1 MISFFGEAA
10 ANTGILSEGSN
21 LAAAEKLAG
30 LGINAE
36 VIDPRSLFPLDK
48 ETIINSVKKT
58 NKLAIV
64 HQACLTGGV
73 GAEIAA
79 IVAEK
84 AFDYLDAPI
93 KRIAARD
100 VPVPFSPVLENFVIP
115 TEERIVK
122 EVSEVFQCSR

>member
-1 MISFFGEAA
+1 
-10 ANTGILSEGSN
+10 
-21 LAAAEKLAG
+21 
-30 LGINAE
+30 
-36 VIDPRSLFPLDK
+36 
-48 ETIINSVKKT
+48 
-58 NKLAIV
+58 
-64 HQACLTGGV
+64 LTGGA

-79 IVAEK
+79 IVAEE

-115 TEERIVK
+115 TEERIIK